1 MLSEFICYQ
10 AAYGNRQFS
19 ADFGYSVIYSID
31 GHLNHESLLSSILF
45 YDDEKGVA
53 MSAPTTIALIIGSL
67 RKESINRK
75 FAEYIVSQMPESI
88 TVKEINIADL
98 PLYNQDY
105 DEITIDSYERVRQQM
120 SAADAVLIVTPE
132 HNRTMP
138 AALKN
143 VIDIASRPYK
153 ESVWHDKKV
162 AVVTASPSNYGG
174 ISSGLDVR
182 KSMQML
188 SANMMVSP
196 EVYLSQ
202 ATDSLTETGEV
213 TERTQRYLQKF
224 IDDLVAFA
232 GSTGA

>member
-1 MLSEFICYQ
+1 
-10 AAYGNRQFS
+10 
-19 ADFGYSVIYSID
+19 
-31 GHLNHESLLSSILF
+31 
-45 YDDEKGVA
+45 

-75 FAEYIVSQMPESI
+75 FAEYIVSQLPESI
-88 TVKEINIADL
+88 RVEEVNIADL

-105 DEITIDSYERVRQQM
+105 DDTTIDSYERVRQQLK
-120 SAADAVLIVTPE
+120 AADAILIVTPE

-153 ESVWHDKKV
+153 ESVWTYKKV

-174 ISSGLDVR
+174 INSGLDVH

-188 SANMMVSP
+188 SAQMMISP

-202 ATDSLTETGEV
+202 ATDSLNEDESV
-213 TERTQRYLQKF
+213 SERTQKYLQRF
-224 IDDLVAFA
+224 INELVEFV
-232 GSTGA
+232 GSTSA

>member
-1 MLSEFICYQ
+1 
-10 AAYGNRQFS
+10 
-19 ADFGYSVIYSID
+19 
-31 GHLNHESLLSSILF
+31 
-45 YDDEKGVA
+45 

-75 FAEYIVSQMPESI
+75 FAEYIVSQLPKSI
-88 TVKEINIADL
+88 RVEEVNIADL

-105 DEITIDSYERVRQQM
+105 DDTTIDSYERVRQQLK
-120 SAADAVLIVTPE
+120 AANAVLIVTPE

-153 ESVWHDKKV
+153 ESVWTYKKV

-174 ISSGLDVR
+174 INSGLDVH

-188 SANMMVSP
+188 SAQMMISP

-202 ATDSLTETGEV
+202 ATDSLNEDGSV
-213 TERTQRYLQKF
+213 SERTQKYLQRF
-224 IDDLVAFA
+224 INELVVFV
-232 GSTGA
+232 GSTSA